1 MNVIKTK
8 IISLKLAK
16 SGSKERL
23 DVPLP
28 TEGGRKIS
36 YGRRFSVP
44 YGQAVESW
52 KEENNL
58 TSCPEEEEYPIYQS
72 ASFKR
77 YRINILFFNRFW
89 RAKHKI
95 DRKDQTSW
103 EYILISV

>member
-77 YRINILFFNRFW
+77 LDMMDMIHFASCGYDGLCFLALF
-89 RAKHKI
+89 KE
-95 DRKDQTSW
+95 DLGSS
-103 EYILISV
+103 YL